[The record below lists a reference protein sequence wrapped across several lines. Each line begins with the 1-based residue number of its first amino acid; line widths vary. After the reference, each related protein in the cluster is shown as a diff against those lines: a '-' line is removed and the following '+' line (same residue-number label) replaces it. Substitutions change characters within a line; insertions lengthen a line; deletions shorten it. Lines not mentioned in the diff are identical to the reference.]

1 MTSSSSRARG
11 RTSSFLAV
19 GALLVVASA
28 AALLTPAAVHAAP
41 AVFPVCI
48 EMGGQAGPDIAANM
62 VVWTDNR
69 NGNLDIYARN
79 LTSTTSFAVARN
91 KSQQDNPSVT
101 ATVIGS
107 RAEYVA
113 VWVDKRNHDGGDIYG
128 RNITTRRD
136 FVVSRSGALK
146 WFPEIVDQWVV
157 WIEAADAAGP
167 YVIKARDLTR
177 AKSYKIAT
185 STVLSSFGVSRRTQG
200 AKTVYTLVYA
210 SSGGDISGRNLPAGA
225 PFRVTQTSAFEWSPD
240 ISADRVV
247 WWEAGGRVMLKNLK
261 TGKRTYVAQGSRP
274 RIDGELVTWDD
285 GGRGG
290 SFAID
295 YRAGA
300 AVYVRNVARS
310 KNAIKIAQKDLTCL
324 FPAISGH
331 TVVWESGPAQRV
343 LSHIHIYGARLK

>member
-1 MTSSSSRARG
+1 MMSLSPHARG
-11 RTSSFLAV
+11 RTSTFVAA
-19 GALLVVASA
+19 GALLLIAWA
-28 AALLTPAAVHAAP
+28 AALLTAAAAQAAP

-69 NGNLDIYARN
+69 NGNLDIYGRFLAG
-79 LTSTTSFAVARN
+79 TKDFAVAAN

-101 ATVIGS
+101 ATAVGS
-107 RAEYVA
+107 RTEYVA

-128 RNITTRRD
+128 RNITTKRD
-136 FVVSRSGALK
+136 FVVARSGALK

-167 YVIKARDLTR
+167 YVIKARDLTL
-177 AKSYKIAT
+177 AKSYRIAT
-185 STVLSSFGVSRRTQG
+185 TTVLSSFGVSRRTQG
-200 AKTVYTLVYA
+200 AKPVCTVVYA

-240 ISADRVV
+240 ISGDRVV
-247 WWEAGGRVMLKNLK
+247 WWEAGGRVMLKNLN

-274 RIDGELVTWDD
+274 RIDGELVTWD
-285 GGRGG
+285 GGGKGG
-290 SFAID
+290 SFAIA
-295 YRAGA
+295 YKAGA
-300 AVYVRNVARS
+300 TVYVRNVARS
-310 KNAIKIAQKDLTCL
+310 KNAIEIAQKDLTCL